1 MCGSPPQHFENR
13 GFDPMA
19 KKTNSGSQR
28 ANRDAG
34 GALSLFIA
42 GCAAECYLLLV
53 HRLFVKGTIDQ
64 MLFMLRVVE
73 AMRYVGLALFAAGL
87 VLFLLRGRL
96 PRVRPAVSVW
106 LLAAGVFVAV
116 SAQIMRAVYP
126 AGTTALCILVPV
138 LMLLLAVWLLYQR
151 EFALQATSLAL
162 LIGCAVLLNRSFSGT
177 IARTVTVLTSLLLVA
192 AAVLL
197 LKLKKADGCLTRGKD
212 ALRLLPRET
221 GYSLLLGVLAVC
233 LVGNCAAMLLAGAAY
248 YIIWAASLLL
258 FCLAV
263 YYTVKLM

>member
-1 MCGSPPQHFENR
+1 
-13 GFDPMA
+13 MA

-34 GALSLFIA
+34 SALSLFIA
-42 GCAAECYLLLV
+42 GCVAECYLLLI

-73 AMRYVGLALFAAGL
+73 AMKYVGLVLFAAGL
-87 VLFLLRGRL
+87 VLFLLRSRL
-96 PRVRPAVSVW
+96 THIKPAASVW
-106 LLAAGVFVAV
+106 LLGAGVFITV
-116 SAQIMRAVYP
+116 SAQIMRSVYP

-151 EFALQATSLAL
+151 EFALQASALAL
-162 LIGCAVLLNRSFSGT
+162 LIGCAALLNRSFSGT
-177 IARTVTVLTSLLLVA
+177 IARTVTGVSSLLLA
-192 AAVLL
+192 AIAVLV
-197 LKLKKADGCLTRGKD
+197 LKLQKSSGCVTRGKEQ
-212 ALRLLPRET
+212 LHVLPRET
-221 GYSLLLGVLAVC
+221 NYPLLLGMLAIC
-233 LVGNCAAMLLAGAAY
+233 LAGNCAAMLIAGAAY